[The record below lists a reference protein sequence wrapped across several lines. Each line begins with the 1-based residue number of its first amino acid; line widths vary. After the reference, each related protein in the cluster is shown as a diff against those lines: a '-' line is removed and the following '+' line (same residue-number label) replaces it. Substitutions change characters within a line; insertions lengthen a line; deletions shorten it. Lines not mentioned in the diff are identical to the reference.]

1 MDYKGLSGAFFA
13 NVPGDFFSILSSP
26 NRELYL
32 AALFVVRDA
41 FEDELVIGK
50 KELREQILIS
60 LENSIAQA
68 DLSEDVEEGEVI
80 DKELLKSLPGKA
92 SFLLG
97 KPFNL
102 L

>member
-13 NVPGDFFSILSSP
+13 TVPGDFFSILSSP

-41 FEDELVIGK
+41 FEDELAISK
-50 KELREQILIS
+50 KDLREQILIS
-60 LENSIAQA
+60 LENSIASA

-80 DKELLKSLPGKA
+80 DAELFKTLPGKA
-92 SFLLG
+92 SFL
-97 KPFNL
+97 
-102 L
+102 